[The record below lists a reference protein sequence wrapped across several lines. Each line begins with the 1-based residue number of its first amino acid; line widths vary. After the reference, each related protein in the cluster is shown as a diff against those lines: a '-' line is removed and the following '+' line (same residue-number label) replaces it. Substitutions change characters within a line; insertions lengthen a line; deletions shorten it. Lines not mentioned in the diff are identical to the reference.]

1 MGLFDLLR
9 GSAKPALTQLPDAAR
24 HVGVDKLAVHTA
36 EEMVI
41 ITGSVQVA
49 DIILDAARHNEAA
62 VIKGPNAQIV
72 LVPTKTDDLPVHD
85 PNNGWLI
92 PLSPDLRFAIMNS
105 LRPQACAL
113 ELTERV
119 GIVIG

>member
-9 GSAKPALTQLPDAAR
+9 GSAKPALTQLPDTAR

-41 ITGSVQVA
+41 ITGSVYVA
-49 DIILDAARHNEAA
+49 DIILEAA

-85 PNNGWLI
+85 PNNGWLL
-92 PLSPDLRFAIMNS
+92 PLSPALRSAITQR
-105 LRPQACAL
+105 LAPKPCEL

-119 GIVIG
+119 GIIIE

>member
-9 GSAKPALTQLPDAAR
+9 GSAKPALTQLPDTAR

-36 EEMVI
+36 EE
-41 ITGSVQVA
+41 VA
-49 DIILDAARHNEAA
+49 SIILDAAHSNHAA
-62 VIKGPNAQIV
+62 VVTGPNTQIV

-85 PNNGWLI
+85 PNNGWLL
-92 PLSPDLRFAIMNS
+92 PLSPALRSAITQR
-105 LRPQACAL
+105 LVPKPCEL

-119 GIVIG
+119 GIIIE

>member
-9 GSAKPALTQLPDAAR
+9 GSAKPALTQLPDTAR

-49 DIILDAARHNEAA
+49 GIILDAAHNNHAA
-62 VIKGPNAQIV
+62 VVTGPNAQIV

-85 PNNGWLI
+85 PNNGWLL
-92 PLSPDLRFAIMNS
+92 PLSPALRSAITQH
-105 LRPQACAL
+105 LAPKTCAL
-113 ELTERV
+113 ELTDRV
-119 GIVIG
+119 GIIIE

>member
-9 GSAKPALTQLPDAAR
+9 GSAKPALTQLPDTAR
-24 HVGVDKLAVHTA
+24 HVGVDKLAGHTA

-49 DIILDAARHNEAA
+49 SIILDAARSNHAA
-62 VIKGPNAQIV
+62 VVAGPNAQIV

-85 PNNGWLI
+85 PNNGWLL
-92 PLSPDLRFAIMNS
+92 PLSPELRSAILNS
-105 LRPQACAL
+105 LRPQACAV

-119 GIVIG
+119 GIVIE

>member
-9 GSAKPALTQLPDAAR
+9 GSREPALPQLPDTAR
-24 HVGVDKLAVHTA
+24 HVSVDKLAVHTA

-49 DIILDAARHNEAA
+49 SIILDAARNNEAA
-62 VIKGPNAQIV
+62 VIKGPNTQIV

-85 PNNGWLI
+85 PNNGWLL
-92 PLSPDLRFAIMNS
+92 PLSPALRSAITER
-105 LRPQACAL
+105 LAPTPCEL

-119 GIVIG
+119 GIIIE

>member
-9 GSAKPALTQLPDAAR
+9 GSAKPALTQLPDTAR

-49 DIILDAARHNEAA
+49 SIILDAADNNQAA
-62 VIKGPNAQIV
+62 VVTGPNAQIV

-85 PNNGWLI
+85 PNNGWLL
-92 PLSPDLRFAIMNS
+92 PLSPALRSAITQRLAPN
-105 LRPQACAL
+105 PC
-113 ELTERV
+113 ELQLT
-119 GIVIG
+119 

>member
-9 GSAKPALTQLPDAAR
+9 GSAKPALTQLPDIAR

-49 DIILDAARHNEAA
+49 GIILDAAHNNQAA
-62 VIKGPNAQIV
+62 VVAGPNAQIV

-85 PNNGWLI
+85 PNNGWLL
-92 PLSPDLRFAIMNS
+92 PLSPELRSAILNS
-105 LRPQACAL
+105 LRPQACAV
-113 ELTERV
+113 ELTKRV
-119 GIVIG
+119 GIVIE

>member
-49 DIILDAARHNEAA
+49 VIILDAARNNEAA

-85 PNNGWLI
+85 PNNGWLL
-92 PLSPDLRFAIMNS
+92 PLSPDLRSAIMNS

-119 GIVIG
+119 GIIIE

>member
-1 MGLFDLLR
+1 MGLFDLLG
-9 GSAKPALTQLPDAAR
+9 GSTNPALTQLPDTAR

-49 DIILDAARHNEAA
+49 GIILDAAHNNQAA
-62 VIKGPNAQIV
+62 VVAGPNAQIV

-85 PNNGWLI
+85 PNNGWLL
-92 PLSPDLRFAIMNS
+92 PLSPELQSAILNS
-105 LRPQACAL
+105 LRPQACAV
-113 ELTERV
+113 ELTKRV
-119 GIVIG
+119 GIVIK

>member
-9 GSAKPALTQLPDAAR
+9 GSREPALTQLPDTAR

-49 DIILDAARHNEAA
+49 GIVLDAARNNEAA
-62 VIKGPNAQIV
+62 VIKGPNTQIV

-85 PNNGWLI
+85 PNNGWLL
-92 PLSPDLRFAIMNS
+92 PLSPALRSAITHH
-105 LRPQACAL
+105 LAPKTCAL

-119 GIVIG
+119 GIVIE

>member
-1 MGLFDLLR
+1 
-9 GSAKPALTQLPDAAR
+9 
-24 HVGVDKLAVHTA
+24 
-36 EEMVI
+36 MVI

-49 DIILDAARHNEAA
+49 GIVLDAARNNEAA

-85 PNNGWLI
+85 PNNGWLL
-92 PLSPDLRFAIMNS
+92 PLSPDLRSAIMNS

-113 ELTERV
+113 ELTDRV
-119 GIVIG
+119 GIVIE

>member
-9 GSAKPALTQLPDAAR
+9 GSAKPALTQLPDTAR
-24 HVGVDKLAVHTA
+24 HVSVDKLTVHTA
-36 EEMVI
+36 EKMVI

-49 DIILDAARHNEAA
+49 GIVLDAARNNEAA

-85 PNNGWLI
+85 PNNGWLL
-92 PLSPDLRFAIMNS
+92 PLSPDLRSAIHS
-105 LRPQACAL
+105 GRRPA
-113 ELTERV
+113 R
-119 GIVIG
+119 

>member
-9 GSAKPALTQLPDAAR
+9 GSAKPALTQLPDTAR

-49 DIILDAARHNEAA
+49 SIILDAAHNNHAA
-62 VIKGPNAQIV
+62 VVTGPNAQIV

-85 PNNGWLI
+85 PNNGWLL
-92 PLSPDLRFAIMNS
+92 PLSPDLRSAIINS

-113 ELTERV
+113 
-119 GIVIG
+119 

>member
-9 GSAKPALTQLPDAAR
+9 GSAKPTLTQLPDTAR

-49 DIILDAARHNEAA
+49 SIILDAARSNHAA
-62 VIKGPNAQIV
+62 VVAGPNAQIV

-85 PNNGWLI
+85 PNNGWLL
-92 PLSPDLRFAIMNS
+92 PLSPELRSAILNS
-105 LRPQACAL
+105 LRPQACAV

-119 GIVIG
+119 GIVIE

>member
-92 PLSPDLRFAIMNS
+92 PLSPALRSAITQH
-105 LRPQACAL
+105 LAPKTCAL
-113 ELTERV
+113 ELTDRV
-119 GIVIG
+119 GIVIE

>member
-9 GSAKPALTQLPDAAR
+9 GSREPALTQLPDTAR

-49 DIILDAARHNEAA
+49 GIVLDAARNNEAA
-62 VIKGPNAQIV
+62 VIKGPNTQIV

-85 PNNGWLI
+85 PNNGWLL
-92 PLSPDLRFAIMNS
+92 PLSPALRSAITQH
-105 LRPQACAL
+105 LAPKTCAL
-113 ELTERV
+113 ELTDRV
-119 GIVIG
+119 GIVIE

>member
-9 GSAKPALTQLPDAAR
+9 GSREPTLTQLPDTAR

-49 DIILDAARHNEAA
+49 DIILDAAHNNEAA
-62 VIKGPNAQIV
+62 VIKGPDAQIV

-92 PLSPDLRFAIMNS
+92 PLRPDLRSAIMNS

-113 ELTERV
+113 ELTDRV
-119 GIVIG
+119 GIVIE

>member
-9 GSAKPALTQLPDAAR
+9 GSTNPALPQLPDTAR

-49 DIILDAARHNEAA
+49 GIILDAAHNNHAA
-62 VIKGPNAQIV
+62 VVTGPNAQIV

-85 PNNGWLI
+85 PNNGWLL
-92 PLSPDLRFAIMNS
+92 PLSPELRSAILNS
-105 LRPQACAL
+105 LRPQACAV
-113 ELTERV
+113 ELT
-119 GIVIG
+119 